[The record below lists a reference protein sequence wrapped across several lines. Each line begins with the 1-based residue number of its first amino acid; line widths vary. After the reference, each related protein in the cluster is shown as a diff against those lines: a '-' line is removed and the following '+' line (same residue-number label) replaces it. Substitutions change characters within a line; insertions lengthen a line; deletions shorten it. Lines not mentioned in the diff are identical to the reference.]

1 MIFDNELIKDI
12 IIEKEPDIKRE
23 SIDIYNVFNIGEF
36 GGYIIVNYQIL
47 IIKNVHVME
56 KEFTYQKNLNI
67 KLDDYELRLKEKLR
81 DNKLDEL
88 GI

>member
-1 MIFDNELIKDI
+1 
-12 IIEKEPDIKRE
+12 
-23 SIDIYNVFNIGEF
+23 
-36 GGYIIVNYQIL
+36 
-47 IIKNVHVME
+47 ME

>member
-1 MIFDNELIKDI
+1 MSGEYIMAPYRELIWSNKF
-12 IIEKEPDIKRE
+12 
-23 SIDIYNVFNIGEF
+23 S
-36 GGYIIVNYQIL
+36 
-47 IIKNVHVME
+47 
-56 KEFTYQKNLNI
+56 I

>member
-1 MIFDNELIKDI
+1 MKFDCEVIKDF
-12 IIEKEPDIKRE
+12 IIEKDPTAKRE
-23 SIDIYNVFNIGEF
+23 NIIFENVYMSGEWIMAP
-36 GGYIIVNYQIL
+36 YREL
-47 IIKNVHVME
+47 IWSNNFSV
-56 KEFTYQKNLNI
+56 